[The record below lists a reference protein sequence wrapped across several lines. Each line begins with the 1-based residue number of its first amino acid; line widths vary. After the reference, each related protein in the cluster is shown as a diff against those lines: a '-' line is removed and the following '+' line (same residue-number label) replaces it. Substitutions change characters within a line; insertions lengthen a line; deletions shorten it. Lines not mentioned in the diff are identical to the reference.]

1 VSAVAP
7 GIALADDGD
16 HADVGRLVRQGWL
29 LIGALVAA
37 CGVWTAAAPL
47 TGAVIA
53 PGHVK
58 VDTNRKVVQHQ
69 EGGIVR
75 GLRVREGQVVQAG
88 EVLVDLADV
97 QVDAS
102 LQVVR
107 GRLDAETARR
117 ARLVAE
123 REFASTVTFPDSL
136 RNRRQER
143 RVRELL
149 DREVHLH
156 RTRREM
162 LDAQIRWLRTQ
173 IAETRSEIAVRE
185 EQIAVGREAEQ
196 LQRTELGWNADL
208 EARGFVSRARVLGM
222 TRDASEY
229 RRRRG
234 EHEADL
240 TLARQRIADLELRI
254 VNARNDYLARAAEE
268 WKESTTQLHQLEESL
283 RPAEDAS
290 RRQRI
295 VAPVAGTVV
304 DLAVSTVGAVIGPR
318 DRLMDIVPATPDLI
332 VEARIRP
339 EDINSVHTGS
349 PADVRLIAFRQ
360 RITPVVEG
368 EVSHVSADRLVD
380 APTGQPYYVAHI
392 RVTRE
397 ALQQAGDLTLK
408 AGMPA
413 EVFVKTA
420 ARTPLDYLLDPVTAY
435 LRRGMREP

>member
-1 VSAVAP
+1 
-7 GIALADDGD
+7 
-16 HADVGRLVRQGWL
+16 
-29 LIGALVAA
+29 
-37 CGVWTAAAPL
+37 
-47 TGAVIA
+47 
-53 PGHVK
+53 
-58 VDTNRKVVQHQ
+58 
-69 EGGIVR
+69 
-75 GLRVREGQVVQAG
+75 
-88 EVLVDLADV
+88 
-97 QVDAS
+97 
-102 LQVVR
+102 
-107 GRLDAETARR
+107 
-117 ARLVAE
+117 
-123 REFASTVTFPDSL
+123 
-136 RNRRQER
+136 
-143 RVRELL
+143 
-149 DREVHLH
+149 
-156 RTRREM
+156 
-162 LDAQIRWLRTQ
+162 
-173 IAETRSEIAVRE
+173 
-185 EQIAVGREAEQ
+185 
-196 LQRTELGWNADL
+196 
-208 EARGFVSRARVLGM
+208 M

>member
-1 VSAVAP
+1 MS
-7 GIALADDGD
+7 ALAPQFAVPADDD
-16 HADVGRLVRQGWL
+16 TADVTAAVRRGWL
-29 LIGALVAA
+29 LIGLLVAA
-37 CGVWTAAAPL
+37 VAVWTATAPL

-69 EGGIVR
+69 DGGIVR
-75 GLRVREGQVVQAG
+75 GVRVREGQAVQAG
-88 EVLVDLADV
+88 EVLIDLADV

-102 LQVVR
+102 VQLLR
-107 GRLDAETARR
+107 TRLDAETARR

-123 REFASTVTFPDSL
+123 REFAPVVVFPESL

-143 RVRELL
+143 RVREVM
-149 DREVHLH
+149 DREVQVH

-162 LDAQIRWLRTQ
+162 LDAQVRWLRTQ
-173 IAETRSEIAVRE
+173 IAETQREIAVRD
-185 EQIAVGREAEQ
+185 EQIAAGREAEQ

-208 EARGFVSRARVLGM
+208 EASGFVSRARVLGM

-240 TLARQRIADLELRI
+240 ALARQRIADLELKI
-254 VNARNDYLARAAEE
+254 VGARNEYLARAAEE
-268 WKESTTQLHQLEESL
+268 WKESTAQLHQIEESL
-283 RPAEDAS
+283 RPAEDAA

-318 DRLMDIVPATPDLI
+318 DRLMDIVPAAPDLI

-339 EDINSVHTGS
+339 EDVNAVRAGS
-349 PADVRLIAFRQ
+349 AADVRLLAFKQ

-368 EVSHVSADRLVD
+368 EVTHISADRLVD
-380 APTGQPYYVAHI
+380 APTGQPYYAAHI
-392 RVTRE
+392 KVTRE
-397 ALQQAGDLTLK
+397 ALRRAGDLSLK

-420 ARTPLDYLLDPVTAY
+420 ARTPLSYLLDPVTAY